1 MAATTAIET
10 YRGVVYPWQMDHM
23 DHMNVQFY
31 TARFDEA
38 TWHLFAALGMTTR
51 YFRENRR
58 GMAALEQRT
67 LYKRELHAGALIR
80 ISSEL
85 LEMKPK
91 TIRFLHRM
99 YDTDGDAEVA
109 STELVGAHI
118 DTAARKAVA
127 FPRDIVKRQAEL
139 IAARAGAA

>member
-1 MAATTAIET
+1 MSAETAIET
-10 YRGVVYPWQMDHM
+10 YRGVVYPWQLDHM

-38 TWHLFAALGMTTR
+38 TWHLFAALGMSTS
-51 YFRENRR
+51 YFKTQRR

-67 LYKRELHAGALIR
+67 LYKKELHAGALIR

-85 LEMKPK
+85 LEAKPK

-99 YDTDGDAEVA
+99 YDTESGEEAA
-109 STELVGAHI
+109 SSELVGAHL
-118 DTAARKAVA
+118 DTDARKAVP
-127 FPRDIVKRQAEL
+127 FPEEIAKRQREFIAKLAE
-139 IAARAGAA
+139 

>member
-1 MAATTAIET
+1 MPTAIET
-10 YRGVVYPWQMDHM
+10 YRGVVYPWQMDQM

-38 TWHLFAALGMTTR
+38 TWHLFAALGMGSG
-51 YFRENRR
+51 YFSANRR

-67 LYKRELHAGALIR
+67 LYKRELRAGALIR
-80 ISSEL
+80 ITSEL

-99 YDTDGDAEVA
+99 YDAESGEEVA
-109 STELVGAHI
+109 TSELVGAHI
-118 DTAARKAVA
+118 DTGARKAVP
-127 FPRDIVKRQAEL
+127 FPEDVLKRQSDL
-139 IAARAGAA
+139 IGTRTESA

>member
-1 MAATTAIET
+1 MSVETQIET

-31 TARFDEA
+31 AARFDEA
-38 TWHLFAALGMTTR
+38 TWHLFAALGMTPG
-51 YFRENRR
+51 YFKTNRR

-67 LYKRELHAGALIR
+67 LYKQELHAGRLIR

-91 TIRFLHRM
+91 TIRFVHRM
-99 YDTDGDAEVA
+99 YDTESGAEVA
-109 STELVGAHI
+109 TSEIIGAHI
-118 DTAARKAVA
+118 DTDRRKAVA
-127 FPRDIVKRQAEL
+127 FPEEIVKRQAGV
-139 IAARAGAA
+139 IDVRPGSA

>member
-1 MAATTAIET
+1 MKGGSEAADRAIASAIE
-10 YRGVVYPWQMDHM
+10 DHM

-38 TWHLFAALGMTTR
+38 TWHLFAALGMTTS
-51 YFRENRR
+51 YFKENRR

-85 LEMKPK
+85 LEAKPK
-91 TIRFLHRM
+91 TIRFRHRM
-99 YDTDGDAEVA
+99 YDAESGEEVA
-109 STELVGAHI
+109 TSELVGAHI
-118 DTAARKAVA
+118 DTGARKAVA
-127 FPRDIVKRQAEL
+127 FPDEIARRQHSL
-139 IAARAGAA
+139 IAAFAASA

>member
-1 MAATTAIET
+1 MAVETEIET
-10 YRGVVYPWQMDHM
+10 YRGVVYPWQLDHM

-38 TWHLFAALGMTTR
+38 TWHLFAALGMTTS
-51 YFRENRR
+51 YFKANRR
-58 GMAALEQRT
+58 GMAALDQRT

-80 ISSEL
+80 ITSEL

-99 YDTDGDAEVA
+99 YDTENGEEVA
-109 STELVGAHI
+109 TTELVGAHI
-118 DTAARKAVA
+118 DTDARKAVP
-127 FPRDIVKRQAEL
+127 FPDEIVKRQASFVD
-139 IAARAGAA
+139 ARARAA

>member
-1 MAATTAIET
+1 MAIET
-10 YRGVVYPWQMDHM
+10 YRGVVYPWQLDHM

-38 TWHLFAALGMTTR
+38 TWHLFAALGMNTD
-51 YFRENRR
+51 YFKTNRR

-67 LYKRELHAGALIR
+67 LYKKELHAGALIR

-99 YDTDGDAEVA
+99 YDTGSGAEVA
-109 STELVGAHI
+109 TSELVGAHI
-118 DTAARKAVA
+118 DTDARKSVP
-127 FPRDIVKRQAEL
+127 FPAEVVKRQTSF
-139 IAARAGAA
+139 IDSGTAAA

>member
-1 MAATTAIET
+1 MAIET
-10 YRGVVYPWQMDHM
+10 HRGVVYPWQMDHM

-38 TWHLFAALGMTTR
+38 TWHLFAALGMNAD
-51 YFRENRR
+51 YFKSNRR
-58 GMAALEQRT
+58 GMAALDQRT

-85 LEMKPK
+85 LEAKPK

-99 YDTDGDAEVA
+99 YDCDSGAEVA
-109 STELVGAHI
+109 TTELVGAHI
-118 DTAARKAVA
+118 DTDARKAVA
-127 FPRDIVKRQAEL
+127 FPEDIARRQREF
-139 IAARAGAA
+139 IAAHPAAA

>member
-1 MAATTAIET
+1 MSVETQIET

-38 TWHLFAALGMTTR
+38 TWHLFAALGLTTN
-51 YFRENRR
+51 YFKANRR

-99 YDTDGDAEVA
+99 HDTESEEEVA
-109 STELVGAHI
+109 TTELVGAHI
-118 DTAARKAVA
+118 DTGARKAVA
-127 FPRDIVKRQAEL
+127 FPDDIVTRQAGFV
-139 IAARAGAA
+139 AARARSA

>member
-1 MAATTAIET
+1 MSVETEIET

-38 TWHLFAALGMTTR
+38 TWHLFAALGMTTS
-51 YFRENRR
+51 YFKTNRR

-67 LYKRELHAGALIR
+67 LYKQELHAGALIR

-85 LEMKPK
+85 LEIKPK

-99 YDTDGDAEVA
+99 YDTESGAEVA
-109 STELVGAHI
+109 TTELVGAHI
-118 DTAARKAVA
+118 DTDARKAVPFA
-127 FPRDIVKRQAEL
+127 QEIVKRH
-139 IAARAGAA
+139 AGKH